1 MRSAALLCVLA
12 ASLDTAAAYQLTSRG
27 GSRRDVLK
35 AFVATAPLFA
45 AANSASAGTVGAAPV
60 SDRLRTWD
68 PPIYHQLI
76 PRLHRARQTPED
88 EAKFDV
94 IFAQKLEEKKV
105 MFAKMGYEVE
115 EEDKKEVRPCTA
127 MHRCHPRTTTGPC
140 LHVLGLDDRRA
151 RCVRVAARVPAADE
165 PVRLPG
171 QAQVQG
177 VGQTAQVQVEPLL
190 IGVGACLSIMLCV
203 LHAFNN
209 TCTRFSLARSSPVS
223 RTKKGPRNRPRG
235 ERVRVDKIVRVQRE
249 GERDDTFFLKLCYAM
264 YT

>member
-35 AFVATAPLFA
+35 AFAATAPLFA

-190 IGVGACLSIMLCV
+190 IGVGACLSIILFV

-209 TCTRFSLARSSPVS
+209 TCTHV
-223 RTKKGPRNRPRG
+223 
-235 ERVRVDKIVRVQRE
+235 
-249 GERDDTFFLKLCYAM
+249 FLSHAPLPHPNPEKQN
-264 YT
+264 YTL